1 MWSDLLR
8 DNAAGYARVAM
19 TNIER
24 EFPSAVRYLWTG
36 PDDRP
41 PRQVDRIGRALAGA
55 RDQVPP
61 ELVREERHH
70 RGDHAQ

>member
-41 PRQVDRIGRALAGA
+41 PRPQRATTA
-55 RDQVPP
+55 QSPP
-61 ELVREERHH
+61 TLIE
-70 RGDHAQ
+70 